1 MKRLIFTLL
10 YDSGHFVLSR
20 NFRLQ
25 RVGDINWLKS
35 NYNFERIGFSIDELI
50 LLNVSRSPDSRHDFC
65 GAVASLNDDCFA
77 PIAAGGW
84 ISEVAHARELLNS
97 GADKVVINTHLV
109 RSPVVITEI
118 ARDFG
123 AQCIVASID
132 VVDRGDRHVP
142 VIERGSVE
150 LVTTLEQHLRS
161 VASMPIGEIYL
172 TSVDRDGTGD
182 GYDAN
187 LLRSLPVDLSV
198 PLIIAGGVGTPR
210 HLVEGLT
217 VGAVDAVATAHL
229 HNFVGDGLSRARLE
243 LQKSGF
249 DLPDFSYDDAAA
261 LRGLR

>member
-10 YDSGHFVLSR
+10 YDSGYFMLSR

-50 LLNVSRSPDSRHDFC
+50 LLNVSRSPNSRHDFC
-65 GAVASLNDDCFA
+65 NAVASLNDDCFA

-84 ISEVAHARELLNS
+84 ITNVAHARELLSS
-97 GADKVVINTHLV
+97 GADKVVVNTQLV
-109 RSPVVITEI
+109 RDPNVVIEI

-132 VVDRGDRHVP
+132 VSDRGDRHVP
-142 VIERGSVE
+142 LIERASEE
-150 LVTTLEQHLRS
+150 LATTLEEHLRS

-182 GYDAN
+182 GYDAD
-187 LLRSLPVDLSV
+187 LLRCLPTDLRV
-198 PLIIAGGVGTPR
+198 PLIIAGGVGMPR
-210 HLVEGLT
+210 HLIEGLA
-217 VGAVDAVATAHL
+217 VDAVDAVATAHL

-243 LQKSGF
+243 LQNSGF
-249 DLPDFSYDDAAA
+249 DLPTFSYDDAAR
-261 LRGLR
+261 LRNSL